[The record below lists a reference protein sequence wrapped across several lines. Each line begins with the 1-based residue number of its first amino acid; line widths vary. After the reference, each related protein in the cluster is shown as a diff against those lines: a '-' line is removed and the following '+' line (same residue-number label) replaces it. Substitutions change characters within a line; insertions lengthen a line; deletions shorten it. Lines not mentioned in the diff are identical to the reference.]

1 MMMALYVRLIDRFN
15 KLLQLLLGVLII
27 VMTSVIFWQV
37 FSRFFLSLPLRWS
50 EELARYIMAYIVFLA
65 SPIALRRGRLIA
77 VGVITEKLN
86 FKQLRVLTIFIQV
99 LIIGFSVLLATKG
112 FEMIERV
119 YIQVSPAMQIPMSIP
134 YACIPIGAILLI
146 LNAVAIIFD
155 LLLRKEGEE

>member
-1 MMMALYVRLIDRFN
+1 MMALYVRLIDRFN